1 MSLPVSPC
9 PVLRLEAAL
18 AFPIVLS
25 IRLELSLG
33 ENVAQQRQGSWGL
46 VAQPQPRAS
55 CRPPAARSTCLG
67 EEKALSLHP
76 LAPARLGGPGPRPYT

>member
-9 PVLRLEAAL
+9 PVLRLEVAL
-18 AFPIVLS
+18 AFPAVLP

-46 VAQPQPRAS
+46 AAQSQPRAS
-55 CRPPAARSTCLG
+55 YRPSVASSEGIG
-67 EEKALSLHP
+67 EDKDWDAGQQAKALSL
-76 LAPARLGGPGPRPYT
+76 GPRPGLCI

>member
-1 MSLPVSPC
+1 MSLSVSPC
-9 PVLRLEAAL
+9 PVLRLEVAL

-46 VAQPQPRAS
+46 AAQPQPRAS
-55 CRPPAARSTCLG
+55 YRPSAARSMSRG
-67 EEKALSLHP
+67 EEKAPGLGP
-76 LAPARLGGPGPRPYT
+76 LALARLDGPGP

>member
-1 MSLPVSPC
+1 MSLSVSPC
-9 PVLRLEAAL
+9 PVLRLEVAL

-46 VAQPQPRAS
+46 AAQSQPRTSYRPSVAS
-55 CRPPAARSTCLG
+55 NGGIG
-67 EEKALSLHP
+67 EDKDRDVHQ
-76 LAPARLGGPGPRPYT
+76 

>member
-1 MSLPVSPC
+1 MSLSVSPC
-9 PVLRLEAAL
+9 PVLGLEVVL

-46 VAQPQPRAS
+46 AAQSQPRTSYRPSVAS
-55 CRPPAARSTCLG
+55 SEGTG
-67 EEKALSLHP
+67 EGKDWDA
-76 LAPARLGGPGPRPYT
+76 YQ